1 MPDGSRLS
9 RGPNRE
15 RGHTNNIVTAD
26 KWGDVVGYTT
36 INFFGGSGE
45 TVPGFGFLLSNKMTD
60 FDFAPPAPRPTAP
73 ICPQAG

>member
-1 MPDGSRLS
+1 M
-9 RGPNRE
+9 
-15 RGHTNNIVTAD
+15 HTNSIVTAD

-45 TVPGFGFLLSNKMTD
+45 TVPGFGFLLNNEMTD
-60 FDFAPPAPRPTAP
+60 FDFAPPAPGPTAP